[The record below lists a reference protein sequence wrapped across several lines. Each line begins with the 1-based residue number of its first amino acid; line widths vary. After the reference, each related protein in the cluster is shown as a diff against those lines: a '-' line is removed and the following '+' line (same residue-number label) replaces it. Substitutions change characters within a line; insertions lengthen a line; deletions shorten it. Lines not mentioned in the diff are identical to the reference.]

1 MNDRKMCM
9 YVFESGY
16 ICGTSASVLADDNK
30 WYCEGH
36 AKSITPPNKAC
47 TRRRATSAI
56 FGQVRRRGAGNASRW
71 KAKKG
76 SV

>member
-16 ICGTSASVLADDNK
+16 LCGTNASVLANDNK

-36 AKSITPPNKAC
+36 AKSTTPPNKAC
-47 TRRRATSAI
+47 TRRAKV
-56 FGQVRRRGAGNASRW
+56 G
-71 KAKKG
+71 AKKVSSKSKKVAKPARG
-76 SV
+76 